1 MEKLIEHIEQEK
13 DLIIISNQAIKSIL
27 IQKLS
32 NKMRKI
38 TFKSFDEVKDDIYSK
53 IDCQMLLNNM
63 KEDTNL
69 EVLRIKLVNSYFIK
83 NDSNEPLLHEL
94 YLYHQNNHLTLDENY
109 LSYYKSKRIYL
120 VNYYGDD
127 DLMNQFLQFLNNYEQ
142 LFITNDV
149 NKELKIL
156 HFENYDDEILDVVNR
171 IAILLNKGI
180 EPAKI
185 IIHKVNEDYLNKL
198 EEYLM
203 IYKIDYI
210 IDGKGSFFDLD
221 IVKDFFNYLKKYE
234 TMNLNKVLK
243 EYFTNNNVNKV
254 FSKVLKL
261 LEPIIMLDLTINQ
274 ITLNL
279 IKDVLTHTNYQE
291 EVTNVIKIENVF
303 DHIYDFDTHIL

>member
-142 LFITNDV
+142 LFITNDF
-149 NKELKIL
+149 NK
-156 HFENYDDEILDVVNR
+156 
-171 IAILLNKGI
+171 
-180 EPAKI
+180 
-185 IIHKVNEDYLNKL
+185 
-198 EEYLM
+198 
-203 IYKIDYI
+203 
-210 IDGKGSFFDLD
+210 
-221 IVKDFFNYLKKYE
+221 
-234 TMNLNKVLK
+234 
-243 EYFTNNNVNKV
+243 
-254 FSKVLKL
+254 
-261 LEPIIMLDLTINQ
+261 
-274 ITLNL
+274 
-279 IKDVLTHTNYQE
+279 
-291 EVTNVIKIENVF
+291 
-303 DHIYDFDTHIL
+303 

>member
-221 IVKDFFNYLKKYE
+221 IVKDFFN
-234 TMNLNKVLK
+234 
-243 EYFTNNNVNKV
+243 
-254 FSKVLKL
+254 
-261 LEPIIMLDLTINQ
+261 
-274 ITLNL
+274 
-279 IKDVLTHTNYQE
+279 
-291 EVTNVIKIENVF
+291 
-303 DHIYDFDTHIL
+303 